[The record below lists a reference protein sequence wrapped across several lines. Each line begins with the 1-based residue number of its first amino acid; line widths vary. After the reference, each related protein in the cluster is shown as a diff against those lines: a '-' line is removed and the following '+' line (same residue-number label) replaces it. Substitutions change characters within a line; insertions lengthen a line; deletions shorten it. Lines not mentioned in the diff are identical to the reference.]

1 MTVQSILSF
10 GILNIQCMYAITK
23 TNLSFGDAY
32 EIVSHCRWVV
42 KYLNKSSL
50 RAVWFKRVG
59 LVKMSRLRLL
69 GVKSGGVYCL

>member
-1 MTVQSILSF
+1 
-10 GILNIQCMYAITK
+10 MYAITK
-23 TNLSFGDAY
+23 TKVCMIQYIRDLDL
-32 EIVSHCRWVV
+32 VSPRLHCRWVV